1 MRDQS
6 FYVNNYVKLV
16 WVIMGETHSNSKRS
30 IKKFHDFNNRYGS
43 FIRQLIHNSQLS
55 CTNLLISIYY
65 LHKYYH
71 CNEILKLDLPVEDDG
86 DNMAVYLV
94 VMALVLSNKS
104 FDDQSYT
111 LKTWLTIINSTI
123 SNNCQDEEL
132 IKVNLSLLN
141 YLESYFLSCLNY
153 KLSFNKLSEDTHF
166 WKILANSRVFKLSS
180 TIIQSLKS
188 LVVEEETPY
197 DIYSNFSAIASYI
210 ASPSTTP
217 VSEKVPVTSF
227 IPQAVPVMPVF
238 QYQYSKP
245 LAALD
250 YRTPTLSSSFSSPS
264 VSRDPSTCNSSKFSY
279 TSTNTN
285 KLVKGIYSPL
295 TPLTPYND
303 DQTNYYASSI
313 KRRKFNHVNCCHNWV
328 QSQQQHE
335 PQQMTVVQQPYIT
348 SNAMAPPALPYYYH
362 PQQIPQ
368 FPHLPAVQQNPFWS

>member
-16 WVIMGETHSNSKRS
+16 WVIMGESHSNSKRS
-30 IKKFHDFNNRYGS
+30 IKKFHDFNNKYGS
-43 FIRQLIHNSQLS
+43 FIRLLIHNSQLG

-71 CNEILKLDLPVEDDG
+71 CNEILKLDLPVDEDG

-153 KLSFNKLSEDTHF
+153 KLSFNNLAEDKHF
-166 WKILANSRVFKLSS
+166 WKILANSRVFKLLS

-188 LVVEEETPY
+188 LVVEEDSSS
-197 DIYSNFSAIASYI
+197 DISSNFSPVSSYI

-217 VSEKVPVTSF
+217 VSEKVSVPSY
-227 IPQAVPVMPVF
+227 IPQAIPVMPVF

-245 LAALD
+245 LAAMD

-279 TSTNTN
+279 TSANTN

-303 DQTNYYASSI
+303 DQMNYYASSI
-313 KRRKFNHVNCCHNWV
+313 KRRKFNYVNCCHNWV
-328 QSQQQHE
+328 QLQQQHDA
-335 PQQMTVVQQPYIT
+335 QQMPVLQQPYIAST
-348 SNAMAPPALPYYYH
+348 SMAPPALPYYYL
-362 PQQIPQ
+362 PQQMAQ
-368 FPHLPAVQQNPFWS
+368 FPHHPTAPQNPFCS